1 MLYHAIVGHHMF
13 VAGKVSW
20 VFARFCRRVLWFGF
34 NWVSSV
40 NFALRGDGHISIFVV
55 VGRRHVFRRLGPAST
70 RDGDFRLGVD
80 VAFVC
85 EVGDLCVNFWCWP
98 GVLVDLVGWAS
109 VVPVHVG

>member
-1 MLYHAIVGHHMF
+1 MLYHAIVGHRMF
-13 VAGKVSW
+13 VAGRVSW
-20 VFARFCRRVLWFGF
+20 FFARFCRRVLWFGF